1 MRLLSEA
8 GRFTMPTTGESR
20 HWVTHLRTDDL
31 SVGTYSVPLDGA
43 DLQQP
48 HTEDEIYVVVSG
60 RAELQTPTERV
71 AVGPSSVIDVPAGE
85 PHRFVN
91 LTEPLTALVIFA
103 PPEGSRRQPERP
115 TGAAD

>member
-1 MRLLSEA
+1 MHVLSEA
-8 GRFTMPTTGESR
+8 GRFTAPAGGEPR
-20 HWVTHLRTDDL
+20 HWAENLRTADL

-60 RAELQTPTERV
+60 RAELETPTDRV
-71 AVGPSSVIDVPAGE
+71 AVGPSSVIYVPAGE

-91 LTEPLTALVIFA
+91 LTEPLTVLVVFA
-103 PPEGSRRQPERP
+103 PPEGSR
-115 TGAAD
+115 G

>member
-1 MRLLSEA
+1 MRVLSEA
-8 GRFTMPTTGESR
+8 GRFTAPVAGESR

-60 RAELQTPTERV
+60 RAELQTPTELV
-71 AVGPSSVIDVPAGE
+71 AVGPSSVIYVPAGE

-91 LTEPLTALVIFA
+91 LTEPLTVLVIFA
-103 PPEGSRRQPERP
+103 PPEGSRKRNGSGAE
-115 TGAAD
+115 AAD